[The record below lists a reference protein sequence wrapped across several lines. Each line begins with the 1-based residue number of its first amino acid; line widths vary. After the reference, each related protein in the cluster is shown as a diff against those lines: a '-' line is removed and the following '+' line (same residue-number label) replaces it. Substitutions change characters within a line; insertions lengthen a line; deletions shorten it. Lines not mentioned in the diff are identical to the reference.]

1 MKMSGNTAT
10 TQESKVT
17 LSVQQLE
24 KLIRKVVHEELME
37 FASRQKGVLEWHEES
52 PLHEDMVNIS
62 ERRKKGKLKFHTH
75 EEVWGG

>member
-1 MKMSGNTAT
+1 MSGNVTA

-24 KLIRKVVHEELME
+24 KLIRKVVHEELLE
-37 FASRQKGVLEWHEES
+37 FASRRQGIWEWHEES

-62 ERRKKGKLKFHTH
+62 ERRKKGELKFHTH
-75 EEVWGG
+75 EEVWSG

>member
-1 MKMSGNTAT
+1 MSGNMAT

-37 FASRQKGVLEWHEES
+37 FASRQKGVLEWH
-52 PLHEDMVNIS
+52 S
-62 ERRKKGKLKFHTH
+62 E
-75 EEVWGG
+75 